1 MLDQSKIRNFAIIA
15 HIDHGKTTLTDRFLQ
30 LTGAIS
36 QRDFRDRLLDQNPI
50 EQERGVT
57 IKLAPVTFNYQS
69 YTLNLIDTP
78 GHVDF
83 SYEVERSLQACEG
96 AVLLVDA
103 TQGIQ
108 AQTLSH
114 LKRAQKLNLKIL
126 PVINKTDLPT
136 ARVGEVL
143 QQIKTISNYN
153 TYLEISAKTGKNVDK
168 LLTKITQ
175 TLPAPTGDPKKPIR
189 ALIFNSI
196 FHPHKG
202 IIAFVRLVDG
212 HLSSDQSLQLIHS
225 KFKFKPLEIGVFNPQ
240 MKPEESLATGQVG
253 YVATGIK
260 DSALNL
266 IGDTITLTKPVTTVS
281 PLPGYQSPQSVV
293 FQQIFP
299 TNSKHFPLVKDALAK
314 LKLQDSALSYSP
326 TSSPALGPGFQLG
339 FLGAFHAEITR
350 ERLTREF
357 QLELLHTPPSVAYNL
372 VFTDGQQKLISSPAL
387 WPDPSK
393 IKTIQE
399 PFVQATIFS
408 PPEYLGSILEI
419 LGKARGIHQDLKS
432 TPHQVQIV
440 YQLPFAEL
448 ITDFFDQLKSVSS
461 GFASLEYEF
470 ISPQNSDIVKLD
482 LLLNHSPVASLAT
495 LVHRSK
501 TQAYAN
507 QAVKRVKIN
516 LPAQLFAVPIQ
527 VAVGSKILARE
538 TKSAYR
544 KDVTAKLYG
553 GDQTR
558 KDKLLKKQVK
568 GKKRLAAQGRVHLSP
583 TLIQNLL
590 K

>member
-114 LKRAQKLNLKIL
+114 LKRAKKLNLKIL
-126 PVINKTDLPT
+126 PFINKTDLPT

-175 TLPAPTGDPKKPIR
+175 TLPAPTGNPQKPIR
-189 ALIFNSI
+189 ALVFNSI

-202 IIAFVRLVDG
+202 IIAFVRLIDG
-212 HLSSDQSLQLIHS
+212 HLSPDQSLQLIHS
-225 KFKFKPLEIGVFNPQ
+225 QFKFKPLEIGIFNPQ
-240 MKPEESLATGQVG
+240 MKPEDTLATGQVG
-253 YVATGIK
+253 YLATGIK
-260 DSALNL
+260 DSGLNL
-266 IGDTITLTKPVTTVS
+266 IGDTVTLARPETTVS

-299 TNSKHFPLVKDALAK
+299 TNSKHFPLLKDALAK

-326 TSSPALGPGFQLG
+326 TTSPALGPGFQLG

-357 QLELLHTPPSVAYNL
+357 QLELLHTPPSVAYHL
-372 VFTDGQQKLISSPAL
+372 VLTDGQQKLISSPTL

-408 PPEYLGSILEI
+408 PPEYLGSILEL

>member
-1 MLDQSKIRNFAIIA
+1 MLNQSKIRNFAIIA

-30 LTGAIS
+30 LTNAIS
-36 QRDFRDRLLDQNPI
+36 QRDFHDRFLDQNPI

-57 IKLAPVTFNYQS
+57 IKLAPVTFNYQG

-114 LKRAQKLNLKIL
+114 LKRAKKLNLKIL

-136 ARVGEVL
+136 ARVGEVVR
-143 QQIKTISNYN
+143 QIKTILNYN
-153 TYLEISAKTGKNVDK
+153 TYLEISAKTSKNVDK

-175 TLPAPTGDPKKPIR
+175 TLPAPTGNPQKPIR
-189 ALIFNSI
+189 ALVFNSI

-202 IIAFVRLVDG
+202 IIAFIRLIDG

-225 KFKFKPLEIGVFNPQ
+225 KFKFKPLEIGIFNPQ
-240 MKPEESLATGQVG
+240 MKPEDTLTTGQVG

-260 DSALNL
+260 DSGLNL
-266 IGDTITLTKPVTTVS
+266 IGDTITLTKPETTVF
-281 PLPGYQSPQSVV
+281 PLPGYQSPQPVV
-293 FQQIFP
+293 FQQVFP
-299 TNSKHFPLVKDALAK
+299 TNSKHFPLLKDSLAK

-357 QLELLHTPPSVAYNL
+357 QLELLHTPPSVAYHL
-372 VFTDGQQKLISSPAL
+372 TFTNGQQKLISSSAL

-432 TPHQVQIV
+432 TPNQVQII
-440 YQLPFAEL
+440 YQLPFTEL
-448 ITDFFDQLKSVSS
+448 ITDFFDKLKSVSS

-482 LLLNHSPVASLAT
+482 LLLNHNPVASLAT

-501 TQAYAN
+501 AQTYAN
-507 QAVKRVKIN
+507 QAVKRVKTN

-527 VAVGSKILARE
+527 VAIGSKILARE

-558 KDKLLKKQVK
+558 KDKLLKKQAK

>member
-114 LKRAQKLNLKIL
+114 LKRAKKLNLKIL

-175 TLPAPTGDPKKPIR
+175 TLPAPTGNPQKPIR
-189 ALIFNSI
+189 ALVFNSI

-202 IIAFVRLVDG
+202 IIAFVRLIDG
-212 HLSSDQSLQLIHS
+212 HLSPDQSLQLIHS
-225 KFKFKPLEIGVFNPQ
+225 QFKFKPLEIGIFNPQ
-240 MKPEESLATGQVG
+240 MKPEDTLATGQVG
-253 YVATGIK
+253 YLATGIK
-260 DSALNL
+260 DSGLNL
-266 IGDTITLTKPVTTVS
+266 IGDTVTLARPETTVS

-299 TNSKHFPLVKDALAK
+299 TNSKHFPLLKDALAK

-326 TSSPALGPGFQLG
+326 TTSPALGPGFQLG

-357 QLELLHTPPSVAYNL
+357 QLELLHTPPSVAYHL
-372 VFTDGQQKLISSPAL
+372 VLTDGQQKLISSPTL

-408 PPEYLGSILEI
+408 PPEYLGSILEL